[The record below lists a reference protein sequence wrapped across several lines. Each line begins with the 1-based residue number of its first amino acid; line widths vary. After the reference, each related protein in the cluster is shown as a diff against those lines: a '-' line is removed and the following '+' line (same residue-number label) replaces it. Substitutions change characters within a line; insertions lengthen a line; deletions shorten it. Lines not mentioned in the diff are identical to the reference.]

1 MFSSIIDEVIEP
13 KLDIDNNIALARTN
27 IDEYASALNEDIT
40 IYDFMGSGSQ
50 LDNMYFGMVFDQGL
64 V

>member
-1 MFSSIIDEVIEP
+1 VFSSIIDEVIEP
-13 KLDIDNNIALARTN
+13 KLDIDNNALARTN

-40 IYDFMGSGSQ
+40 TYDFMGSGSQ
-50 LDNMYFGMVFDQGL
+50 PDNMYFGMVFDQWL